1 MPSMIQFWCDS
12 YVWHPID
19 FFVICDHKIFQ
30 IAYNLKRFV
39 SAINFLL
46 CVEKLRIKKKEK
58 EKESLSLL
66 TRVWGDMIFQLQ
78 IWGV

>member
-1 MPSMIQFWCDS
+1 MYFYILYLNVLSNILKNMPSMIQFWCDS

-46 CVEKLRIKKKEK
+46 CVEKLRIKKKK
-58 EKESLSLL
+58 KVFVS
-66 TRVWGDMIFQLQ
+66 TN
-78 IWGV
+78 